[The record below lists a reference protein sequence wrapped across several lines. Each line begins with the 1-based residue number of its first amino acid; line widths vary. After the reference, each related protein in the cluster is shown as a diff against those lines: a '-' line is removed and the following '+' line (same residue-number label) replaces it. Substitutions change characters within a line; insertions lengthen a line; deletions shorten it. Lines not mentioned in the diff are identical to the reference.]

1 MEFLEGDHL
10 DFRLFSS
17 SKVFVIGCCMYVY
30 SVCCGL
36 FFFLV

>member
-17 SKVFVIGCCMYVY
+17 SKVFVIGCCMYVDMHN
-30 SVCCGL
+30 L
-36 FFFLV
+36 NLVTY